1 MQWEKQKM
9 KRIKDIIDGID
20 DGRINT
26 SSFRKVPSQA
36 TTAGVW
42 CDLSMASGNPVPN
55 FYTGPQLAATIL
67 DGNKGI
73 YAGNGNLLFEVLAYA
88 GGANAAPITMIL
100 CDYLLFYPQIDMDS
114 TDTQTMDNTV
124 VLPRYETGEGVRMFL
139 VAQYPFTG
147 GAMFSVTY
155 TNSAGV
161 SGQSTGT
168 VRSNTAANISSFVH
182 SGAVA
187 DSYGAFLPLQS
198 GDTGVRYVES
208 ITFNSPNGGLAA
220 IVLVKPLYTTLIRE
234 FGSPTETNCVKDS
247 ALIPEI
253 KNGAYLNFIA
263 LPNASISAVP
273 IQGHIT
279 TIW

>member
-1 MQWEKQKM
+1 MN
-9 KRIKDIIDGID
+9 RIKDIIDGID
-20 DGRINT
+20 EGKIHT

-55 FYTGPQLAATIL
+55 FYTGIQLSATVL

-73 YAGNGNLLFEVLAYA
+73 YAGNGNFLFEILAYA
-88 GGANAAPITMIL
+88 GSTNAAPSTL
-100 CDYLLFYPQIDMDS
+100 LVCDYLLFYPQVDMDS
-114 TDTQTMDNTV
+114 VDLQTLDNTV
-124 VLPRYETGEGVRMFL
+124 TLPRYETGEGVRAFL
-139 VAQYPFTG
+139 VAQYPYIG
-147 GAMFSVTY
+147 GAIFSATY
-155 TNSAGV
+155 TNSDGV
-161 SGQSTGT
+161 SGRTTGT
-168 VRSNTAANISSFVH
+168 IRANTAANISSFVH

-198 GDTGVRYVES
+198 GDKGVRYFES
-208 ITFNSPNGGLAA
+208 IQFNSPNGGLAA
-220 IVLVKPLYTTLIRE
+220 LVLVKPLYTTLIRE

-263 LPNASISAVP
+263 LPNASLSAVP